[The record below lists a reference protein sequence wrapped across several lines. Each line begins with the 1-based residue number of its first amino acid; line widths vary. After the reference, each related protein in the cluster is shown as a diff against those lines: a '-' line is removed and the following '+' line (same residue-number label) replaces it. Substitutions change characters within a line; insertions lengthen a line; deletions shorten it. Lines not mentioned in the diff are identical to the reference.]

1 MAPILRVE
9 GVKKRFGGNVVL
21 DGVDLEVEKGE
32 IRGLIGPNGA
42 GKTTLFNLISGI
54 YSIDDG
60 KIIFDGKRLDKMK
73 QHEICRAGVA
83 RTFQIAKPILGMTVL
98 QNVISGRIF
107 GARQIFNV
115 EKATREAMDILKFVG
130 LEGKASVPVESLA
143 IGDIRRL
150 EIARAIACEPKL
162 ILLDEVLAGLS
173 VQEIEVAL
181 KFIEEMREKFGV
193 TVIMVEHVMRAVM
206 GISDRVS
213 VLHNGKIICTGKP
226 KEVACNKQ
234 VIESYMGRE

>member
-1 MAPILRVE
+1 MRSILKIE

-21 DGVDLEVEKGE
+21 TGVDMEVEKGE

-54 YSIDDG
+54 YRLDDG

-73 QHEICRAGVA
+73 QHEICRAGIA

-107 GARQIFNV
+107 GAGSTSSLQ
-115 EKATREAMDILKFVG
+115 KATKEAVEILKFVG
-130 LEGKASVPVESLA
+130 LEKKADVPAESLT

-150 EIARAIACEPKL
+150 EIARAIACRPKL

-181 KFIEEMREKFGV
+181 DFIGKLRDEMGV

-206 GISDRVS
+206 SISDRVS

-226 KEVACNKQ
+226 KQVACNKE